1 MISAKDF
8 LANKN
13 KRITLLGMSG
23 VGKTH
28 LAKLIGEE
36 GGWFHFS
43 EPDVRTLAPLR
54 FFWHHELRSRFG
66 RLAAND
72 DRHEPLVRPQKNA
85 GDGGGHGRVCCRRD
99 WHTIFPGLV
108 YRGY

>member
-8 LANKN
+8 LESKN

-36 GGWFHFS
+36 GIGFIFLVTI
-43 EPDVRTLAPLR
+43 ELAPNI
-54 FFWHHELRSRFG
+54 S
-66 RLAAND
+66 
-72 DRHEPLVRPQKNA
+72 KKK
-85 GDGGGHGRVCCRRD
+85 
-99 WHTIFPGLV
+99 
-108 YRGY
+108 

>member
-1 MISAKDF
+1 MISAKEF
-8 LANKN
+8 IAKEN

-43 EPDVRTLAPLR
+43 GDYRIGATHLKE
-54 FFWHHELRSRFG
+54 EIISNISNKMK
-66 RLAAND
+66 ANSWLKNLLGD
-72 DRHEPLVRPQKNA
+72 NIPQIYNN
-85 GDGGGHGRVCCRRD
+85 VC
-99 WHTIFPGLV
+99 
-108 YRGY
+108 